1 MPTQL
6 PHVSWLKKKVKRLA
20 SQSGQEITVYELKFD
35 GADTST
41 LTAWAQHFR
50 QHYCLDSKID
60 KMRKGTNLS
69 RAEYLTQLVFPD
81 ATHDFGPATRSG
93 DFAEILVSDLLEGLL
108 NYWVPRT
115 RYISKMVRNESPKGT
130 DVIGFKI
137 VSDDLDAPSKNDI
150 LISFES
156 KAQFSG
162 TSAKP
167 RLQNAVIDSKKDKY
181 RIAESLNAIKQR
193 LDDQGKEDEVLK
205 VERFQD
211 PLGRPYKLKTGA
223 AALFCKTVFDPDDV
237 ELTTDASDHDNAAN
251 LSLVVIHG
259 AHMMKLVHLLYE
271 RAASEA

>member
-1 MPTQL
+1 MSPQL
-6 PHVSWLKKKVKRLA
+6 PHVIWLKKKVKRLT
-20 SQSGQEITVYELKFD
+20 SQCNREISVYELKFD
-35 GADTST
+35 FNDTAA
-41 LTAWAQHFR
+41 LNAWAKHFR
-50 QHYCLDSKID
+50 EHYCLDSKID
-60 KMRKGTNLS
+60 KMRRGTNLS

-81 ATHDFGPATRSG
+81 ITQDFGPATRSG

-137 VSDDLDAPSKNDI
+137 VSTDLDAPSKKDI

-162 TSAKP
+162 KKAKP
-167 RLQNAVIDSKKDKY
+167 RLQDAIVDSKKDKF

-193 LDDQGKEDEVLK
+193 LDDQGKEEDVLK

-223 AALFCKTVFDPDDV
+223 AALFCKAVFDPAQI
-237 ELTTDASDHDNAAN
+237 TSSTDASGHDNADN
-251 LSLVVIHG
+251 LSLIVIHG
-259 AHMMKLVHLLYE
+259 VEMMKFVHLLYE

>member
-1 MPTQL
+1 MAPL
-6 PHVSWLKKKVKRLA
+6 PHVSWLKKKVKRLT
-20 SQSGQEITVYELKFD
+20 SQCGQEIAVYELRFD
-35 GADTST
+35 VTDAAT
-41 LTAWAQHFR
+41 LSAWAKHFR
-50 QHYCLDSKID
+50 EHYCLDSKID
-60 KMRKGTNLS
+60 KMRKGTPFS

-81 ATHDFGPATRSG
+81 TTHDFGPATRSG

-108 NYWVPRT
+108 KYWVPRT

-130 DVIGFKI
+130 DVIGFKL
-137 VSDDLDAPSKNDI
+137 VSDDLDNPSKNDV

-162 TSAKP
+162 KKAKP
-167 RLQNAVIDSKKDKY
+167 RLQDAVIDSKKDKF

-193 LDDQGKEDEVLK
+193 LDEQGKEDEVLK

-223 AALFCKTVFDPDDV
+223 AALFCKAVFDSDNV
-237 ELTTDASDHDNAAN
+237 ELTTDASDHDNADN

-259 AHMMKLVHLLYE
+259 AEMMKFVHLLYE

>member
-1 MPTQL
+1 MPQHL
-6 PHVSWLKKKVKRLA
+6 PHVTWLKKKVKRLT
-20 SQSGQEITVYELKFD
+20 SQCGQEITVYELKFD
-35 GADTST
+35 VTDVVT
-41 LTAWAQHFR
+41 LSAWAKHFR
-50 QHYCLDSKID
+50 EHYCLDSRID
-60 KMRKGTNLS
+60 KMRRGTNLS
-69 RAEYLTQLVFPD
+69 REEYLTQLVFPD
-81 ATHDFGPATRSG
+81 TTHDFGPATRSG

-130 DVIGFKI
+130 DVIGFRI
-137 VSDDLDAPSKNDI
+137 VSTDLDTPSKQDI

-162 TSAKP
+162 KKAKP
-167 RLQNAVIDSKKDKY
+167 RLQDAIVDSKKDKF

-193 LDDQGKEDEVLK
+193 LDDQGKEEEVLK

-223 AALFCKTVFDPDDV
+223 AALFCKAVFDPAQI
-237 ELTTDASDHDNAAN
+237 ELTTDASDRDNAQN
-251 LSLVVIHG
+251 LSLIVIHG
-259 AHMMKLVHLLYE
+259 DEMMKFVHLLYE

>member
-1 MPTQL
+1 MAPL
-6 PHVSWLKKKVKRLA
+6 PHVSWLKKKVKRLT
-20 SQSGQEITVYELKFD
+20 SQCGQEIAVYELKFD
-35 GADTST
+35 VSDAVT
-41 LTAWAQHFR
+41 LTAWARHFR
-50 QHYCLDSKID
+50 EHYCLDSKID
-60 KMRKGTNLS
+60 KMRKGTPFS

-81 ATHDFGPATRSG
+81 TTHDFGPATRSG

-108 NYWVPRT
+108 KYWVPRT

-130 DVIGFKI
+130 DVIGFKL
-137 VSDDLDAPSKNDI
+137 VSDDLDNPSKNDV

-162 TSAKP
+162 KKAKP
-167 RLQNAVIDSKKDKY
+167 RLQDAVVDSKKDKY

-193 LDDQGKEDEVLK
+193 LDEQGKEDDVLK

-223 AALFCKTVFDPDDV
+223 AALFCKAVFDADNV
-237 ELTTDASDHDNAAN
+237 ELTTDASDHDNAYN
-251 LSLVVIHG
+251 LSLIVIHG
-259 AHMMKLVHLLYE
+259 AEMMKFVHLLYE